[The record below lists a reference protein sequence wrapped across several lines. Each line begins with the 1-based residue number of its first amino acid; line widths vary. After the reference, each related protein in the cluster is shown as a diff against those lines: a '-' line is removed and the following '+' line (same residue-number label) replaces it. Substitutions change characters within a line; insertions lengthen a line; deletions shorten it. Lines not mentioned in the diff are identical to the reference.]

1 MIKVTCSYHSS
12 FYSFLVLLVP
22 FLRRI
27 GISISKVQNS
37 LNRVSNFVLS
47 ELFSKVGLAFV

>member
-1 MIKVTCSYHSS
+1 MIKVTCSYHSP

-27 GISISKVQNS
+27 GISRSKVRNS

-47 ELFSKVGLAFV
+47 ELFSKVELAFV